1 MRHVVRCRMSR
12 VLVIDDDPLALA
24 TLQLILET
32 GRAADVV
39 ESAKSAEAAIL
50 LVAAMRFDAIV
61 SDIRMPGL
69 NGIDLLKHI
78 QTVDSWVPVILLT
91 GDDDLDFE
99 YHARRLGAFAF
110 FQKPVSPSR
119 LLETVEE
126 AVEESVTWRARQGT
140 RDKTEP
146 AEAAASDQLE
156 RRT

>member
-1 MRHVVRCRMSR
+1 MQPMVRCRMSK

-32 GRAADVV
+32 GRVADVV
-39 ESAKSAEAAIL
+39 ESARSAEAAIL
-50 LVAAMRFDAIV
+50 LVAATRFDAIV

-78 QTVDSWVPVILLT
+78 QAVDSWVPIILLT
-91 GDDDLDFE
+91 GDDDLDLE

-119 LLETVEE
+119 LLGTVEE
-126 AVEESVTWRARQGT
+126 AVEESMTWRARQST
-140 RDKTEP
+140 REKREP
-146 AEAAASDQLE
+146 AEAAAHNQLE